1 MTGRDARP
9 TKVVRGSALSS
20 VAWASVPGK
29 LWFQFLDSVTVAEYV
44 AVFAR
49 RSTKF
54 EQRDA
59 RLQLNG
65 GIMIEESAVI
75 HRLESHQW
83 RETEDGRILVFPRYK
98 GERPDFHGFYELG
111 EFEAMVW
118 RLMATPQTVGQICQ
132 AISHQLSE
140 LGDVEIPEGD
150 ELITEL
156 SAFVMELQ
164 ENSLI
169 RIETKAP

>member
-1 MTGRDARP
+1 MIE
-9 TKVVRGSALSS
+9 KSAL
-20 VAWASVPGK
+20 
-29 LWFQFLDSVTVAEYV
+29 
-44 AVFAR
+44 
-49 RSTKF
+49 
-54 EQRDA
+54 
-59 RLQLNG
+59 
-65 GIMIEESAVI
+65 I
-75 HRLESHQW
+75 HRQESHQW

-118 RLMATPQTVGQICQ
+118 RLMATPQTVDKMCE

-140 LGDVEIPEGD
+140 LGDVEIPEHD

-156 SAFVMELQ
+156 STFIMELE

-169 RIETKAP
+169 RIEMKNP